1 MLLNTLIYTI
11 DVEKGFNN
19 NTKNGE
25 KILPPFSVININ
37 NQLLTF
43 RLQC

>member
-25 KILPPFSVININ
+25 KNISAV
-37 NQLLTF
+37 F
-43 RLQC
+43 CDKY